1 MFTARSCFVSKCM
14 TKSVVQKSFIYY
26 KYKAICSMRKLIS
39 HWDLNGAAHTP
50 FGFHNKGWFFSFF
63 WWRLLCPLKL
73 RVSETCFEQSKLA
86 QPCDCITKD
95 IWALHRFFANSRKL
109 AQMGQSFPPLSWAYL
124 NPCHLWLQPLVATMH
139 HCSFTDGEADGPT
152 IGQLFAC
159 TSVLRQVS
167 SLHSL
172 LSSKTDTFYGCVLL
186 TSRLCPILFTFI
198 KVF

>member
-95 IWALHRFFANSRKL
+95 IWALHRFFCKQQEARTNGAKFPT
-109 AQMGQSFPPLSWAYL
+109 SFLSL
-124 NPCHLWLQPLVATMH
+124 FESLPPLVATTG
-139 HCSFTDGEADGPT
+139 CNYASLLIAGPT
-152 IGQLFAC
+152 IGQLFSC